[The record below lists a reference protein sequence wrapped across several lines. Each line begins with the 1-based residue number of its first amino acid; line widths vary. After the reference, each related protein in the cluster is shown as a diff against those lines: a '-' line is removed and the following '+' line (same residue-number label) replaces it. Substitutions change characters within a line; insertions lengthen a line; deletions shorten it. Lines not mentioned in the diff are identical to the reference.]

1 MESLNQHEEEN
12 EKLNDKIKLLKTENK
27 ILKSDIA
34 TKQKHIESL
43 LQQNNPLITRQERLT
58 TGLLT
63 PTSENS
69 CKGRNKNVIQ
79 TEYNVRQGEIP
90 VKPGI
95 L

>member
-1 MESLNQHEEEN
+1 MESLNQYEEEN
-12 EKLNDKIKLLKTENK
+12 EKLSDKIKLLKTENK
-27 ILKSDIA
+27 TLKGDIA
-34 TKQKHIESL
+34 TKQKHIDSL

-69 CKGRNKNVIQ
+69 DKGRNKDVMQ
-79 TEYNVRQGEIP
+79 TEYNVRREEIP